1 MYHVLGLSRPW
12 KQTRNYSKQKKR
24 LNNGGHGS
32 LGGHFWDPNPTGR
45 SQRELAMAFFI
56 FIVAIVSQQCRIDS
70 PYQLLGNTMY
80 GGAYQRGSSST
91 NYYSVLVRTTS
102 Y

>member
-1 MYHVLGLSRPW
+1 MHHVLGLSRPW

-45 SQRELAMAFFI
+45 SQGELAMALVRSIIVFI
-56 FIVAIVSQQCRIDS
+56 AIVRPAMLHRLSILITR
-70 PYQLLGNTMY
+70 
-80 GGAYQRGSSST
+80 
-91 NYYSVLVRTTS
+91 
-102 Y
+102 